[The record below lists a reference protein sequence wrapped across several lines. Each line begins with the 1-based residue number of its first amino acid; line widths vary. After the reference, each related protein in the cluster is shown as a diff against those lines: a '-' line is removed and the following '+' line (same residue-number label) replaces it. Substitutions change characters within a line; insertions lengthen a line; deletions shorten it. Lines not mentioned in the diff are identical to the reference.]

1 MVKILIDGVDKTKEI
16 ESCEPINNGYSIKY
30 KNSDKKY
37 NYSEKRVQIEGN
49 SSWQNNLNY
58 FKELASKISIVIK
71 NYNVLEDRYKNLSNL
86 NKDSILKFYLKGTLP
101 PSNKQINHVRF
112 PFGFNQSQ
120 KLATERALK
129 KRLSV
134 IEGPPGTGK
143 TQTILNIIAN
153 LIMDGKTVAVVS
165 NNNAATQNVYDKL
178 KKQDLDFLVAFLG
191 KDENKTEFIENQQE
205 LPNLDTWLLDDDKA
219 EKIEKILINKLC

>member
-58 FKELASKISIVIK
+58 FKELASKISIIIK

-120 KLATERALK
+120 KLATERAFK

-153 LIMDGKTVAVVS
+153 LIMDGKKVAVVS
-165 NNNAATQNVYDKL
+165 NNNAAIQNVYDKL
-178 KKQDLDFLVAFLG
+178 NKQNLVFLVAFLG
-191 KDENKTEFIENQQE
+191 ANKISHA
-205 LPNLDTWLLDDDKA
+205 NL
-219 EKIEKILINKLC
+219 

>member
-30 KNSDKKY
+30 KNSNKQY

-49 SSWQNNLNY
+49 SSWQNNLKY
-58 FKELASKISIVIK
+58 FKELASKISIIIK

-165 NNNAATQNVYDKL
+165 NNNAAIQNVYDKL
-178 KKQDLDFLVAFLG
+178 KKQNLDFLVAFLG
-191 KDENKTEFIENQQE
+191 KDKNNKKGENYGI
-205 LPNLDTWLLDDDKA
+205 P
-219 EKIEKILINKLC
+219 

>member
-49 SSWQNNLNY
+49 SSWQNNLKY
-58 FKELASKISIVIK
+58 FKELASKISIIIK

-165 NNNAATQNVYDKL
+165 NNNAAIQNVYDKL
-178 KKQDLDFLVAFLG
+178 KKQNLDFLVAFLG
-191 KDENKTEFIENQQE
+191 KDKNNKKGENYGI
-205 LPNLDTWLLDDDKA
+205 PWL
-219 EKIEKILINKLC
+219 IW